1 MNNKTKKIK
10 MSNFLKKE
18 NQNYPENL
26 ERQVLKSLTEEFL
39 LQADIS
45 RSSKLTYKKGIRKF
59 LNWISE
65 KSEKIKLERRTI
77 IEYKTFLLDQSL
89 RPHTQEIY
97 LNAIK
102 QFFKWTESSLIFPN
116 IAYNIKG
123 VKKISKQHYK
133 NPLSKDDIRLL
144 IDQTNNKRNIK
155 EMRNNALLMILIF
168 TGLRIGETTSIQIK
182 DIEKIS
188 NEKHII
194 WIRGKGRSGKDNFII
209 LIEEVWE
216 SINAYLKERNKI
228 KEISEESYLFVS
240 HQTKDIQ
247 QNNKMHVDSIGRI
260 VNYYL
265 KICNIKTK
273 NISPHS
279 LRHTFGTAA
288 IEAGVS
294 LHDLQI
300 AMRHSSSTTTQVYLG
315 DIEKKKR
322 KEASSETKVRDF
334 LIGKKE

>member
-1 MNNKTKKIK
+1 

-18 NQNYPENL
+18 NQNYPDNL
-26 ERQVLKSLTEEFL
+26 EQKALKNLTDEFL

-59 LNWISE
+59 LNWITGKKE
-65 KSEKIKLERRTI
+65 KVKLERKTI
-77 IEYKTFLLDQSL
+77 IEYKTYLLDQSL

-133 NPLSKDDIRLL
+133 DPLSKEDIRSL
-144 IDQTNNKRNIK
+144 ILASDKRINIK

-168 TGLRIGETTSIQIK
+168 TGIRIGETTAIQIK

-194 WIRGKGRSGKDNFII
+194 WVRGKGRSGKDNFII

-216 SINAYLKERNKI
+216 SINLYLSERNKI
-228 KEISEESYLFVS
+228 KEVSEESYLFVAHNS
-240 HQTKDIQ
+240 KDIE
-247 QNNKMHVDSIGRI
+247 QNKKMHVDSIGRI
-260 VNYYL
+260 VSHYL
-265 KICNIKTK
+265 KICNIKSH

-279 LRHTFGTAA
+279 LRHTFGTSA

-300 AMRHSSSTTTQVYLG
+300 AMRHSSSTTTQIYLG

-322 KEASSETKVRDF
+322 KEATSETKVRDF
-334 LIGKKE
+334 LIGRK

>member
-1 MNNKTKKIK
+1 

-26 ERQVLKSLTEEFL
+26 EQQALKTLTEEFL

-59 LNWISE
+59 LNWLAGKKE
-65 KSEKIKLERRTI
+65 KVKLERKTI

-133 NPLSKDDIRLL
+133 DPLSKEDIRSL
-144 IDQTNNKRNIK
+144 ILASNKRINIK

-168 TGLRIGETTSIQIK
+168 TGIRIGETTSIQIK

-209 LIEEVWE
+209 LLEEVWE
-216 SINAYLKERNKI
+216 SINLYLTERNKI
-228 KEISEESYLFVS
+228 KEISEESYLFVAHNS
-240 HQTKDIQ
+240 KDIEK
-247 QNNKMHVDSIGRI
+247 NKKMHVDSIGRI
-260 VNYYL
+260 VNHYL
-265 KICNIKTK
+265 KICKIKSH

-279 LRHTFGTAA
+279 LRHTFGTSA

-300 AMRHSSSTTTQVYLG
+300 SMRHSSSTTTQIYLG

-334 LIGKKE
+334 LIGKK